1 MEPDNNKIKILFVDD
16 EPYVLNALRRLF
28 FEESYEIF
36 TANSGKEGLEIVQ
49 TNDVAVIVSDQ
60 RMPEMS
66 GAEFLE
72 RVKDISPDSIR
83 IILTGYADVSAAI
96 DAINRGGAFRYIT
109 KPWNDDELRIIVAQA
124 ADTHRLIRQNR
135 YLTELTKRQ
144 NEELQKWN
152 TELEMYVQQQTIELT
167 KQNQELSRL
176 NEKLKRNFRDFIS
189 VLSNLNELRDKS
201 IANHSNNVARLSLE
215 MAKKMGLTHKEVED
229 IAIAAQL
236 HDIGKIGISDIIL
249 SKEIDALNSD
259 EIDEYKKHPILGQT
273 SVDCIEELR
282 DIGIIIR
289 HHHESFDGSGFPD
302 GISGETIPLG
312 SRIIAIADR
321 FIRLL
326 PQKISNESIDWVLK
340 VIKESCRESFDP
352 SLFSYLRMAVK
363 ENLDYLNPFGGRDEI
378 ELPLKALRP
387 GMVISRDIKTGTGL
401 LILRANTVM
410 DEEKI
415 ATIKR
420 ILYLDPVK
428 TGVFVRIE
436 EP

>member
-1 MEPDNNKIKILFVDD
+1 METNKIKILFVDD

-28 FEESYEIF
+28 FEEKYQVL
-36 TANSGKEGLEIVQ
+36 TANSGKEGLDIINSQ
-49 TNDVAVIVSDQ
+49 DVAVIVSDQ

-66 GAEFLE
+66 GVEFLE
-72 RVKDISPDSIR
+72 KVKDISPESIR
-83 IILTGYADVSAAI
+83 IILTGYADVNAAI
-96 DAINRGGAFRYIT
+96 DAINKGGAFRYVT
-109 KPWNDDELRIIVAQA
+109 KPWNDDELRTIVNQA
-124 ADTHRLIRQNR
+124 IDTYRLIKENR
-135 YLTELTKRQ
+135 YLTELTKKQ

-176 NEKLKRNFRDFIS
+176 NEKLKRNLKDFIS

-201 IANHSNNVARLSLE
+201 IANHSNNVARLSSD
-215 MAKKMGLTHKEVED
+215 MAKNMGLTHKEIED

-249 SKEIDALNSD
+249 SKEIEALNSD
-259 EIDEYKKHPILGQT
+259 EMDEYKKHPILGQT
-273 SVDCIEELR
+273 SVDYIEELR

-302 GISGETIPLG
+302 GISGEHIPLG
-312 SRIIAIADR
+312 SRIIAMADR

-326 PQKISNESIDWVLK
+326 TQKAGNDVIDWALK
-340 VIKESCRESFDP
+340 TIKEHYKNSFDP
-352 SLFSYLRMAVK
+352 SLFPYLRLAIK
-363 ENLDYLNPFGGRDEI
+363 ESFDALTPYGARDEI
-378 ELPLKALRP
+378 ELPLGALRP

-401 LILRANTVM
+401 LILRAGTSM

-415 ATIKR
+415 STIKR

-428 TGVFVRIE
+428 TGVFVKIE
-436 EP
+436 KPR